1 MDNKNFK
8 KTYTNYSN
16 ARPVEKPMSP
26 VANES
31 IVEETSQIAD
41 EKIEEPIAVTEAPI
55 ENVNDIAQV
64 VDRRIVIPAL
74 LNVRVAPNASANIV
88 RTVPSGEE
96 VNVLEYVDGYAR
108 IGDNEYVNVD
118 FLK

>member
-1 MDNKNFK
+1 MDNKNFRK
-8 KTYTNYSN
+8 PYTNYSN
-16 ARPVEKPMSP
+16 ARPVVKPISP
-26 VANES
+26 VVNES
-31 IVEETSQIAD
+31 IVEEPSQIAD
-41 EKIEEPIAVTEAPI
+41 EKIKEPVAEAPI
-55 ENVNDIAQV
+55 ENVNNIAQV
-64 VDRRIVIPAL
+64 VDKRIVIPAL

-88 RTVPSGEE
+88 RTVPSGAE